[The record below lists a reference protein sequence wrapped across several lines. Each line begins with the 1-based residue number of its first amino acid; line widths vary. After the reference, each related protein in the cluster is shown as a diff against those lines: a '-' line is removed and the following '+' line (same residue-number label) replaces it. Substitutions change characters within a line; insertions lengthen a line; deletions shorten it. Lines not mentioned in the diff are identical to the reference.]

1 MANNSFSNEFQGI
14 NIDNMIGAPLVATAR
29 ANSMMARE
37 QANFILTHCFTNDE
51 KGYHA
56 VMIKMSLTKN
66 YVKTKKTE
74 IGSVTGY
81 FDLPMLTIIPINS
94 LGVES
99 LELDFALEIK
109 SHYARKEENERS
121 AVLTGV
127 IGSRKKSYPNA
138 GAQDDQSED
147 AHLLVNIKAGSLP
160 LPVGITHI
168 IELYSKSIHP
178 TEINEQ

>member
-66 YVKTKKTE
+66 YVKTKNTE

-109 SHYARKEENERS
+109 S
-121 AVLTGV
+121 
-127 IGSRKKSYPNA
+127 
-138 GAQDDQSED
+138 
-147 AHLLVNIKAGSLP
+147 
-160 LPVGITHI
+160 
-168 IELYSKSIHP
+168 
-178 TEINEQ
+178 

>member
-1 MANNSFSNEFQGI
+1 
-14 NIDNMIGAPLVATAR
+14 
-29 ANSMMARE
+29 
-37 QANFILTHCFTNDE
+37 
-51 KGYHA
+51 
-56 VMIKMSLTKN
+56 
-66 YVKTKKTE
+66 
-74 IGSVTGY
+74 
-81 FDLPMLTIIPINS
+81 
-94 LGVES
+94 